1 MRNKKL
7 IGTGV
12 AIVTPFNKNGKVDVN
27 ALTKIVKH
35 LHEGQVDY
43 IVVLGTTGESVT
55 LSVEE
60 KQLVISTVIKVNN
73 NKLPLVLGIGG
84 NNTSEVIDQIKKTNL
99 SPFEA
104 ILSVAPYYNKPNQE
118 GYYLHYKAIS
128 KATKKDIILY
138 NVPGRTGSNVTWE
151 TQVRIAKDFKNIVA
165 TKEASGNIEQIMKVI
180 KNKPEQFDRAA
191 QLFVRAVA
199 LSPLDLARL
208 EKFAII
214 AGQIKPDQIMNLR
227 HDPVKQEQTA
237 IGFAIQA
244 TKHIEYALEEE
255 FGITREVLNETSG
268 ESINRL
274 ISVSDKEVRPYL
286 TRILRHLSHLHGLQ
300 AYFFK
305 NGVHASNAI
314 GAGCSALQIAG
325 LPRGVAECVH
335 TLQDAL
341 QDHSPSELLGEELPL
356 VISILDSI
364 SKGFH
369 VKWRLFNNQSAGRR
383 SEELDKLCQILEAK
397 SLE

>member
-55 LSVEE
+55 LTVEE

-180 KNKPEQFDRAA
+180 KNKPDDFMVISGDDN
-191 QLFVRAVA
+191 LT
-199 LSPLDLARL
+199 LP
-208 EKFAII
+208 II
-214 AGQIKPDQIMNLR
+214 AAGG
-227 HDPVKQEQTA
+227 
-237 IGFAIQA
+237 IG
-244 TKHIEYALEEE
+244 
-255 FGITREVLNETSG
+255 V
-268 ESINRL
+268 
-274 ISVSDKEVRPYL
+274 ISVVAQAFPKEYSQMVRFCL
-286 TRILRHLSHLHGLQ
+286 KGDFIK
-300 AYFFK
+300 AK
-305 NGVHASNAI
+305 NIHYKIMATG
-314 GAGCSALQIAG
+314 
-325 LPRGVAECVH
+325 
-335 TLQDAL
+335 
-341 QDHSPSELLGEELPL
+341 
-356 VISILDSI
+356 
-364 SKGFH
+364 
-369 VKWRLFNNQSAGRR
+369 
-383 SEELDKLCQILEAK
+383 
-397 SLE
+397 